1 MQSDTTHLK
10 TPTVTAR
17 FETAVTQK
25 EQIEETQMAGKNNL
39 RTVFVL
45 RDKDFVRK
53 GITENRN
60 NIPKNQDKALK
71 KAPLTSITEFHQK
84 K

>member
-1 MQSDTTHLK
+1 MQSGTTHLK
-10 TPTVTAR
+10 TPIVTAR
-17 FETAVTQK
+17 LETAVAQK
-25 EQIEETQMAGKNNL
+25 EQREETRMAGKNNL

-53 GITENRN
+53 GITENRS
-60 NIPKNQDKALK
+60 NIPKNPDKALK
-71 KAPLTSITEFHQK
+71 KAPLTSIAEFHQK

>member
-25 EQIEETQMAGKNNL
+25 EQIEETQEKV
-39 RTVFVL
+39 RTEREVL
-45 RDKDFVRK
+45 QQRILNRRK
-53 GITENRN
+53 GKRVVSLML
-60 NIPKNQDKALK
+60 ALS
-71 KAPLTSITEFHQK
+71 LLHTVHLSLFS
-84 K
+84 